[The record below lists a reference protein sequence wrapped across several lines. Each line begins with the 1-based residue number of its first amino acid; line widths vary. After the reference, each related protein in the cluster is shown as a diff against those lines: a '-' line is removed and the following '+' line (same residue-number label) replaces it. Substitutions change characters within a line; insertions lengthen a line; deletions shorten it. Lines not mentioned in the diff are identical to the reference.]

1 MKTRTIPVPAR
12 TGHQIYRAE
21 RGESKSMRP
30 LEPLSVCVIPRAV
43 GLCAA
48 SINQLRRK
56 VTRGVSGAN
65 LSHLLPRKCGPLRR
79 KLGEPLSCYEE
90 SLFEGCAPS
99 NRATD
104 AGPGSS
110 ADSEKPPWPT
120 ATSLGANRAALGKK
134 ITSHRHPDDS
144 LNGKLVKWGRQYK
157 GERNTLLIDLSAFQK
172 VDGFQN
178 GPFILPFFRYH
189 CQRLDIPDIWCAQQ
203 S

>member
-1 MKTRTIPVPAR
+1 MRMKTRTIPVPAR
-12 TGHQIYRAE
+12 TDHQIYRAE

-99 NRATD
+99 IGQQMLGQEAR
-104 AGPGSS
+104 
-110 ADSEKPPWPT
+110 PT
-120 ATSLGANRAALGKK
+120 AKSRRGPRPLLSGQTAQLWGK
-134 ITSHRHPDDS
+134 
-144 LNGKLVKWGRQYK
+144 
-157 GERNTLLIDLSAFQK
+157 
-172 VDGFQN
+172 
-178 GPFILPFFRYH
+178 
-189 CQRLDIPDIWCAQQ
+189 RLQVTVTPMTR
-203 S
+203 